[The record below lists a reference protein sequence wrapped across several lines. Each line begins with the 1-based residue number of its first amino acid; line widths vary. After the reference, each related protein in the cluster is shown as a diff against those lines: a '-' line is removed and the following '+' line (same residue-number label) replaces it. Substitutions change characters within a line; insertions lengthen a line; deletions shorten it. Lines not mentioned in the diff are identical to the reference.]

1 MSGATNVRPN
11 LSFLAW
17 ARSQLAFLLDLP
29 QRLGALMRIAP
40 ATVSVT
46 SSAAGVARPLVNEA
60 GVAYAIAQQSG
71 GVAAPPV
78 MPATFPPPAPTMPV
92 TMHVAPAFGVL
103 NAPFKLATQGAYDLM
118 VDVFF
123 NARHYV
129 AIDGRR
135 GPIHSHSFRL
145 QVRCAGELLDRN
157 QCVAGFADIKRAGD
171 QVAAQFGNQLLNEMP
186 IFAGLQ
192 PTSECLVTVIAH
204 RISPRLRDLPIRLTS
219 VTLWEAPSVSI
230 TYTLD
235 QFAHQSQGRA
245 QEAPIVVQ

>member
-1 MSGATNVRPN
+1 MSGATSVRPN

-17 ARSQLAFLLDLP
+17 ARSRLASLLDLP
-29 QRLGALMRIAP
+29 QRLGPLLRIAP

-46 SSAAGVARPLVNEA
+46 TCAAVPARPSANEA
-60 GVAYAIAQQSG
+60 GVAYAIAQRSG
-71 GVAAPPV
+71 GVSSPPV
-78 MPATFPPPAPTMPV
+78 MPATLPPLAPPMPLTMPTAPT
-92 TMHVAPAFGVL
+92 FDFL
-103 NAPFKLATQGAYDLM
+103 NTPFSFAKQGAYHLM

-145 QVRCAGELLDRN
+145 QVRCAGESLDRN
-157 QCVAGFADIKRAGD
+157 QCVAGFADIKRAGE
-171 QVAAQFGNQLLNEMP
+171 QVVAPFGNQLLNEMP

-204 RISPRLRDLPIRLTS
+204 QLAPRLRALPVHLTS
-219 VTLWEAPSVSI
+219 VTLWETPSVSI
-230 TYTLD
+230 TYTPVCG
-235 QFAHQSQGRA
+235 HRSSG
-245 QEAPIVVQ
+245 EAPAAYG